1 MLAPSCRMPSGGTRV
16 QLSHRQASSRT
27 SLVSGAAA
35 ANVYVAKLSFV
46 ISILGEAPQ
55 NNIYILFPVKLSIYS
70 VWTHGLLLYFMGY
83 IRLLSFSCFRLS
95 QVWPAGGLASWLLYP
110 FSYAPIASKDKY
122 LLALRH
128 NMMLQAHLFH
138 VPQSWNQPRL
148 LLVTNGIQKARF
160 RYEACLS
167 LLRYHRFQKLVGF
180 IFRFFPY
187 LQLVFSDGEKPG
199 CCYLPTRCLFAQC
212 PDRPG
217 RPARRLPSTL
227 CSGSTFPCQVAFP
240 RDRTSQI
247 PGPANPARGRPPLAS
262 RRALHPVTR
271 VLCCVDMPVSCVGS
285 QCLLGIPH
293 PLPLT
298 SRTPM
303 AGVCRV
309 SSLVLN

>member
-1 MLAPSCRMPSGGTRV
+1 MCPFRNLVWNSSPVFHDYYDPDIFEHHGTVTSQNICNLDSSAVSSQLWLGDGGRNATEVMLAPSCRMPSGGTRV

-148 LLVTNGIQKARF
+148 LLVTNGI
-160 RYEACLS
+160 
-167 LLRYHRFQKLVGF
+167 
-180 IFRFFPY
+180 
-187 LQLVFSDGEKPG
+187 
-199 CCYLPTRCLFAQC
+199 
-212 PDRPG
+212 
-217 RPARRLPSTL
+217 
-227 CSGSTFPCQVAFP
+227 
-240 RDRTSQI
+240 
-247 PGPANPARGRPPLAS
+247 
-262 RRALHPVTR
+262 
-271 VLCCVDMPVSCVGS
+271 
-285 QCLLGIPH
+285 
-293 PLPLT
+293 
-298 SRTPM
+298 
-303 AGVCRV
+303 
-309 SSLVLN
+309 